1 MSDEKG
7 NQIECDAYRYWLG
20 IVLIHAGSGLV
31 LTKQFILNHIDE
43 VKNGAPLEH
52 LESGFTEGEFDI
64 ENFERLPTYEAVAME
79 IIERLT
85 AYEISKDIRDLGM
98 F

>member
-1 MSDEKG
+1 MTVEKS
-7 NQIECDAYRYWLG
+7 NRIERDAYRYWLG

-31 LTKQFILNHIDE
+31 LTKQYILDHIAE

-52 LESGFTEGEFDI
+52 LETGFTESEFDA
-64 ENFERLPTYEAVAME
+64 ENFERLPIYEAVAME

-85 AYEISKDIRDLGM
+85 AYEASRDIRDLGM